1 MNDDSIKS
9 STSPA
14 YAAEHRKEARYP
26 CVAVPLL
33 YSPVS
38 NSFAESMGEKIYKAA
53 VVDLSLFG
61 LAFDVDRAMQ
71 TGDKI
76 RVLIGKPG
84 EENNEQLAGE
94 VCWCRELPN
103 KQYRVGVAIDAL
115 LETQTNSHEAMH
127 SELSAE
133 LEIPK
138 EVESNCPACKKRSTF
153 LFFAYQPVLAGRGVM
168 PLYDCSTCG
177 TTRSLSGILR

>member
-1 MNDDSIKS
+1 MNDDGIKS
-9 STSPA
+9 SASHA
-14 YAAEHRKEARYP
+14 HAAEHRKETRYT
-26 CVAVPLL
+26 CIAVPLL

-38 NSFAESMGEKIYKAA
+38 NSHVESMGEKIYKAA

-76 RVLIGKPG
+76 RVLIGKS
-84 EENNEQLAGE
+84 EEEISEQLAAE

-115 LETQTNSHEAMH
+115 LETQTNSHDALQFD
-127 SELSAE
+127 LSAE
-133 LEIPK
+133 LEVPK
-138 EVESNCPACKKRSTF
+138 EVESNCPACEKRSTF
-153 LFFAYQPVLAGRGVM
+153 HFFAYQPVLVGRGVM

-177 TTRSLSGILR
+177 TTRSLSGILM

>member
-14 YAAEHRKEARYP
+14 YGAEHRKERRYT

-38 NSFAESMGEKIYKAA
+38 NSYAEGMGEKIYKAA

-61 LAFDVDRAMQ
+61 LAFDVDSAMQ
-71 TGDKI
+71 AGDKI
-76 RVLIGKPG
+76 TVIIEKPE

-103 KQYRVGVAIDAL
+103 KQYRVGVAIEAL
-115 LETQTNSHEAMH
+115 LETVINSHEVLQFD
-127 SELSAE
+127 LSGE
-133 LEIPK
+133 VGVPK
-138 EVESNCPACKKRSTF
+138 EVESNCPACEKRSTF
-153 LFFAYQPVLAGRGVM
+153 YFFDFQPVLAGRGVM